1 MRVTAGRDLRPMPR
15 EEAGGQGRALPEHDA
30 EALTGGGRE
39 ALIRFNG
46 QTYTLRITRQS
57 KLLLTK

>member
-1 MRVTAGRDLRPMPR
+1 MRPALAGA
-15 EEAGGQGRALPEHDA
+15 EAEPTPQRAAEPPEHDA
-30 EALTGGGRE
+30 EHLTRGGRA

-46 QTYTLRITRQS
+46 QTYTLRITRQG

>member
-1 MRVTAGRDLRPMPR
+1 MRATADRDLRPIPR
-15 EEAGGQGRALPEHDA
+15 DEASGQGRALPEHDA
-30 EALTGGGRE
+30 EALTRGGRE
-39 ALIRFNG
+39 ALINFNG